1 MSANKSLRDY
11 EKTFRKTGGKI
22 TGALKAEIDSLPLIK
37 KRRVLALARKYSI
50 LSHKGEG
57 LSDSEKAFR
66 RSYNREM
73 IKSNAG
79 RARDKEERRKQ
90 KVAFEKELDKKAVK
104 ISSSLGSIVA
114 RAKRRHG
121 LDEGFSLPKASDFA
135 APPERSKEKPGQSLF
150 PTRAEMARSLRND
163 KARVKNALNRLGK
176 GIQKMSKSKRL
187 KEQFIQ
193 AIIDRNYMVAES
205 AFKARIGEL
214 AEARRMKK
222 KQEVASKIGG
232 SPFKG
237 ASMKHY
243 KQQIRAAVR
252 KMKAQT
258 KIVDGPEK
266 TVRHVHEETKSNE
279 K

>member
-22 TGALKAEIDSLPLIK
+22 TGALKAEIDNLPLIK

-57 LSDSEKAFR
+57 LTDSEKAFR

-73 IKSNAG
+73 IKSAAG

-90 KVAFEKELDKKAVK
+90 KVAFEKELDKKAVR

-135 APPERSKEKPGQSLF
+135 TPPERSKEKPGQSIF
-150 PTRAEMARSLRND
+150 PTKAEIGRGWQND
-163 KARVKNALNRLGK
+163 KARVKKMARNALSRLSK
-176 GIQKMSKSKRL
+176 GIQKMSKSKKL

-193 AIIDRNYMVAES
+193 AIIDRDYMVAES

-266 TVRHVHEETKSNE
+266 TVRHVHEEIE
-279 K
+279 